1 MADSFE
7 DLIAE
12 AKAKY
17 LNNPQLSTTVAPSA
31 KEGEE
36 RAIDSLLTELQ
47 EIRQEM
53 IEENLTGLP
62 TQERQQASEQQ
73 RQRERLRQAEAWLR
87 SIDLQTGE
95 SAWFEEFATKYES
108 RVDAAMDY
116 LGLR

>member
-7 DLIAE
+7 DLIAQ

-17 LNNPQLSTTVAPSA
+17 LNNPQLSSPPSPPIKA
-31 KEGEE
+31 DEEG
-36 RAIDSLLTELQ
+36 AVDSLLAELQ

-53 IEENLTGLP
+53 IAESSTGLSM
-62 TQERQQASEQQ
+62 QERQQTPEQQ
-73 RQRERLRQAEAWLR
+73 RQIERIKEAEKWLR
-87 SIDLQTGE
+87 SIDSHTGE

-108 RVDAAMDY
+108 RIEAAIDY